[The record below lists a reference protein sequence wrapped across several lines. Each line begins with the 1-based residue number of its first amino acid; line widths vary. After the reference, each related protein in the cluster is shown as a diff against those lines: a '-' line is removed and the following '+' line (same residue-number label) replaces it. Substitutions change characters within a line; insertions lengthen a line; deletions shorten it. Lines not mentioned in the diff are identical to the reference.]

1 MIFSH
6 RIRRQSH
13 FPISLVLAAAA
24 LLLAAP
30 GASAT
35 APDLGKPFVYRA
47 LETPIG
53 GEGFAPV
60 GLRILTLGDPP
71 STARVLTED
80 PGDTSPAMSPDGRT
94 VAFAG
99 RGGLFLIG
107 ADGTGLRQL
116 TRPGPAVSDGD
127 PSFAPSGKR
136 IVFVRLEDETVRGTN
151 QGDIYSIGLDGTGL
165 RRITSGPAADG
176 SPAVSPN
183 GRQIVFSRRTRTE
196 PISDVYSVRPN
207 GSHLRNLTPL
217 VPARHRR
224 TEKIIAAS
232 EPTFSPNGRV
242 IAFAVSA
249 NGAEDIDTMRPNGS
263 HIRSLTGVGKRP
275 LSRRF
280 GLSEPAFSPSGRTL
294 LVSARDSYHREL
306 AVISLADRSRL
317 FTPYSPQGESPAW

>member
-1 MIFSH
+1 MFFSH
-6 RIRRQSH
+6 RTRRRPF
-13 FPISLVLAAAA
+13 FPLSLSLVVAA

-35 APDLGKPFVYRA
+35 APDLGQPFVYRA

-60 GLRILTLGDPP
+60 GLRILNLGSPP
-71 STARVLTED
+71 SGARVLTED
-80 PGDTSPAMSPDGRT
+80 PADSSPAMSPDGRT
-94 VAFAG
+94 VVFAG
-99 RGGLFLIG
+99 REGLFLIG
-107 ADGTGLRQL
+107 ADGTGLRPL
-116 TRPGPAVSDGD
+116 THPGSAASDGA

-136 IVFVRLEDETVRGTN
+136 IVFVHLEDETARGTN
-151 QGDIYSIGLDGTGL
+151 QGDIYSIGIDGTGL
-165 RRITSGPAADG
+165 HQITSGPAADG
-176 SPAVSPN
+176 SPAMSPN

-196 PISDVYSVRPN
+196 PISDIYSVRPN
-207 GSHLRNLTPL
+207 GSHLRNLTRL
-217 VPARHRR
+217 IPARHRR
-224 TEKIIAAS
+224 TEKILAAS

-249 NGAEDIDTMRPNGS
+249 NGAENIDTMRPDGS
-263 HIRSLTGVGKRP
+263 RIRSLTGAGKRP

-280 GLSEPAFSPSGRTL
+280 GLSEPDFSPSGRSL
-294 LVSARDSYHREL
+294 LIAARDTYHREL